1 MNARELLD
9 INKANEPSESVYND
23 NLQVIYNALDE
34 DGLLES
40 RIFEGNVSLAYFLFE
55 VIKYTRDYERQTR
68 MEHQRLKDPKKFM
81 EWVTEYG
88 KKIYFSILRNNEEL
102 EPSDAIGFVKRIVA
116 SKLYQVLHGR
126 KAQNP
131 LD

>member
-1 MNARELLD
+1 MNARQLLD

-23 NLQVIYNALDE
+23 NLHDIYNVLEE

-40 RIFEGNVSLAYFLFE
+40 RIFEGNVSLAWFLFE
-55 VIKYTRDYERQTR
+55 VIKYTRILEIQDR

-88 KKIYFSILRNNEEL
+88 RENYFSILRNNEEL
-102 EPSDAIGFVKRIVA
+102 GPSTAIGLVKGNVA

-126 KAQNP
+126 KSP
-131 LD
+131 LE